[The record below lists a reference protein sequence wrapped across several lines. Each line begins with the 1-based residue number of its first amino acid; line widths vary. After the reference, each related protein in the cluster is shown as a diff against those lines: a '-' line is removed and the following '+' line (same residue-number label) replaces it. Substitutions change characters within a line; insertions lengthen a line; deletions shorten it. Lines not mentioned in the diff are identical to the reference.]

1 MDRFIQL
8 TAYVAVAE
16 EESFARAARRLN
28 MSAPALTRTIAA
40 LEQTLGVK
48 LLNRTTRFVRPTE
61 AGLRYLDDARQIL
74 ARMQEADDAVIGI
87 NAAPRGHLTMTAPVL
102 FGKLFVMP
110 QLVSYLQTYPDMQV
124 SALFLDRVV
133 NMLEEGVEV
142 GVRIGELA
150 DSSMRA
156 IRVGSIRRV
165 LCASPQYLAQHGT
178 PQTPADLAQHQ
189 IIAATGVGTNTE
201 WQFTENTQP
210 LTIRVKPRLT
220 VSTND
225 AAICAVIMHAG
236 IARLLSYQVAAEI
249 QQGSLQTVLSDYEP
263 APWPVH
269 VVHRE
274 GRGGSARV
282 RSLVDH
288 LVQGLRQQTALQSVD

>member
-1 MDRFIQL
+1 MDRFVQL
-8 TAYVAVAE
+8 TAYVAVTE

-40 LEQTLGVK
+40 LEQSLGVK
-48 LLNRTTRFVRPTE
+48 LLNRTTRFVRPTD

-74 ARMQEADDAVIGI
+74 ARMQEADDAVVGI

-102 FGKLFVMP
+102 FGKMFVMP
-110 QLVSYLQTYPDMQV
+110 HLVSYLQTYPDMQV

-201 WQFTENTQP
+201 WKFAHKGEP
-210 LTIRVKPRLT
+210 LSLRVRPRLT

-225 AAICAVIMHAG
+225 AAICAVSMHAG
-236 IARLLSYQVAAEI
+236 IARLLSYQVAQEL
-249 QQGSLQTVLSDYEP
+249 QQGSLQTVMTDYEP

-288 LVQGLRQQTALQSVD
+288 LVQGLRQQTALQTTD

>member
-1 MDRFIQL
+1 MDRFLQL

-40 LEQTLGVK
+40 LEQSLGVK
-48 LLNRTTRFVRPTE
+48 LLNRTTRFVRPTD

-178 PQTPADLAQHQ
+178 PQTPGDLAQHQ

-201 WQFTENTQP
+201 WQFTENAQP

-225 AAICAVIMHAG
+225 AAICAVTMHAG

-249 QQGSLQTVLSDYEP
+249 QQGSLQTVLCDYEP
-263 APWPVH
+263 SPWPVH

-288 LVQGLRQQTALQSVD
+288 LVQGLRQQTALQALD

>member
-1 MDRFIQL
+1 MDRFVQL

-40 LEQTLGVK
+40 LEQSLGVK
-48 LLNRTTRFVRPTE
+48 LLNRTTRFVRPTD

-74 ARMQEADDAVIGI
+74 ARMQEADDAVVGI

-102 FGKLFVMP
+102 FGKMFVMP

-178 PQTPADLAQHQ
+178 PQTPADLTHHQ
-189 IIAATGVGTNTE
+189 IIAATGVGTNAE
-201 WQFTENTQP
+201 WKFAHKGEP
-210 LTIRVKPRLT
+210 LSMRVKPRLT

-225 AAICAVIMHAG
+225 AAICAVSMHAG
-236 IARLLSYQVAAEI
+236 IARLLSYQVAQEL
-249 QQGSLQTVLSDYEP
+249 QQGSLQTVMTDYEP

-288 LVQGLRQQTALQSVD
+288 LVQGLRQQTALQASD